1 MPTII
6 RKSTRS
12 LFDSRHDALR
22 VISLQVRPNVWNPP
36 TDEYET
42 EDAYIV
48 RVEIAGVR
56 EDDFEVTIENDT
68 LFISGRRQDK
78 SGPPRAFHQ
87 MEIRFGKFTTA
98 VHLPGPVNSDDAK
111 AEYENGLLTVYLPK
125 SRNED

>member
-6 RKSTRS
+6 RKSTET
-12 LFDSRHDALR
+12 LVDSRRDMLR
-22 VISLQVRPNVWNPP
+22 IISWQVRPDVWSPP

-56 EDDFEVTIENDT
+56 EDDFEVIIENDA
-68 LFISGRRQDK
+68 LYISGKRHDK
-78 SGPPRAFHQ
+78 SGPRAFHQ

-98 VHLPGPVNSDDAK
+98 VHLPGPVNADNAT
-111 AEYENGLLTVYLPK
+111 AEYENGLLTVNLPK
-125 SRNED
+125 LK